1 MFTTGTKLLIGSAV
15 AAAVFALL
23 YGVTQEGIL
32 GTIGLT
38 SAAIALALLAAVNTY
53 GRDANVSAMD
63 PDAFEASA
71 AAQATA
77 RNSLWPF
84 VVALGATTVTLGLV
98 TTRAFFVIGMVVI
111 VAGALEW
118 IVQAWAERASADGAF
133 NRDAR
138 ERLIDPLELPIAG
151 AAGAGIV
158 VYAFSRVMLGL
169 PSKSST
175 IVAFAVAGALVLAV
189 GAIVGF
195 ARNAS
200 KATLA
205 GTFSLVAVA
214 LVAGGAVAG
223 LNGERDTHPHHTPGD
238 LAAEDECGPEE
249 TAADEDASQSV
260 AGKSNVAAEITYTG
274 EALEAEVPGV
284 EGFTT
289 LTLPR
294 SNPSNVLFHN
304 SSGAP
309 ARLVVEL
316 HPAVDDDGAPLGPE
330 RLCTAL
336 VEDGG
341 TQFLTVVFDRPSFAV
356 DGGFAFTVAGSDAS
370 LGVVVP

>member
-1 MFTTGTKLLIGSAV
+1 
-15 AAAVFALL
+15 
-23 YGVTQEGIL
+23 
-32 GTIGLT
+32 
-38 SAAIALALLAAVNTY
+38 
-53 GRDANVSAMD
+53 
-63 PDAFEASA
+63 
-71 AAQATA
+71 ATA

-214 LVAGGAVAG
+214 LVAGGAV
-223 LNGERDTHPHHTPGD
+223 
-238 LAAEDECGPEE
+238 
-249 TAADEDASQSV
+249 
-260 AGKSNVAAEITYTG
+260 
-274 EALEAEVPGV
+274 
-284 EGFTT
+284 
-289 LTLPR
+289 
-294 SNPSNVLFHN
+294 
-304 SSGAP
+304 
-309 ARLVVEL
+309 
-316 HPAVDDDGAPLGPE
+316 
-330 RLCTAL
+330 
-336 VEDGG
+336 
-341 TQFLTVVFDRPSFAV
+341 
-356 DGGFAFTVAGSDAS
+356 
-370 LGVVVP
+370 